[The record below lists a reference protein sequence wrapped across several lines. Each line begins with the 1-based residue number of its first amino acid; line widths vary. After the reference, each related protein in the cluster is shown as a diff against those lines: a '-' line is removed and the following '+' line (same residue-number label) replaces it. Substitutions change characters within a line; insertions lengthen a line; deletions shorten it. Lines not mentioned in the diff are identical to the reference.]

1 MLAVAEMSKD
11 EEGRNSD
18 LLSTS
23 PFSPSISASL
33 SSLYQCIA
41 APPSFCE
48 ALLDISYCHLLLAS
62 IHLDPVSYSCRC
74 YCYSYNNYYIIT
86 FKIRNFI
93 FLSVSLRNIW
103 WPILLHFVL
112 KSYASE
118 VFRDSELTAPDGE
131 SLAATRTSL
140 PLSSTLLHHQGKR
153 SFANMM
159 SSNGKHTLQSSA
171 SACAA
176 ASSNCLTQA
185 HDPLCSNI
193 GPYNMELVLP
203 HCNIGP
209 VSPCARDGS
218 QSFSPRPARKRSR
231 CSCSPHS
238 SPRNCTRTESG

>member
-93 FLSVSLRNIW
+93 FYQFLYVIFDDPFSC
-103 WPILLHFVL
+103 ILF
-112 KSYASE
+112 
-118 VFRDSELTAPDGE
+118 
-131 SLAATRTSL
+131 
-140 PLSSTLLHHQGKR
+140 
-153 SFANMM
+153 
-159 SSNGKHTLQSSA
+159 
-171 SACAA
+171 
-176 ASSNCLTQA
+176 
-185 HDPLCSNI
+185 
-193 GPYNMELVLP
+193 
-203 HCNIGP
+203 
-209 VSPCARDGS
+209 
-218 QSFSPRPARKRSR
+218 
-231 CSCSPHS
+231 S
-238 SPRNCTRTESG
+238 SPTPAKCFATQN